1 MEYFGIT
8 DIGNLREK
16 NQDAFLM
23 VSNAYDDLLLMVAD
37 GIGGGKAGEVASIE
51 TVAYFERIFKDSG
64 PFSDIE
70 DVRNFLAYH
79 ADAVNRHVLQMSLK
93 YPEYEG
99 MGTTLTGVLITSLGD
114 IVINCGDS
122 RVYGI
127 SDGQIVPLTRDDTYV
142 NQMLDEG
149 RITYEEAMDHPKKH
163 YLVKAIGIYEDCN
176 ADIHQIEAMDQYL
189 VCSDGLHSYV
199 SNDEMLHI
207 ILDEN
212 KTSEEKTNMLKD
224 LSLEKGGYDNI
235 TVILFKR

>member
-1 MEYFGIT
+1 MEYFAVT
-8 DIGNLREK
+8 DSGNLREK
-16 NQDAFLM
+16 NQDAYLT
-23 VSNAYDDLLLMVAD
+23 VSNAYGDLLLLVAD

-70 DVRNFLAYH
+70 DVKNFLAYH
-79 ADAVNRHVLQMSLK
+79 IDAVNRHVLQMSNK

-142 NQMLDEG
+142 NQMLEEG
-149 RITYEEAMDHPKKH
+149 RITYEEAMEHPKKH
-163 YLVKAIGIYEDCN
+163 YLVKAIGIYDDCN
-176 ADIHQIEAMDQYL
+176 ADIHQVEAMDRYL

-199 SNDEMLHI
+199 SDDEMLDI
-207 ILDEN
+207 ILDEE
-212 KTSEEKTNMLKD
+212 KTIEEKTSLLKD

-235 TVILFKR
+235 TVILFER